1 MQPWL
6 FLAAA
11 FVLVAFGGLMA
22 AVDAA
27 LGVSSRADV
36 TDLALGSRARRSL
49 LAIADDPGA
58 HVNAVNFV
66 RIIAETTAAV
76 LVTLAFT
83 MCGYALDE
91 VLNPRIRAR

>member
-6 FLAAA
+6 FLGAA

-27 LGVSSRADV
+27 IGVSSRADV
-36 TDLALGSRARRSL
+36 TDLAMGARARRSL
-49 LAIADDPGA
+49 LAIAEDTGA

-66 RIIAETTAAV
+66 RIIAEIFEHGHMHAGA
-76 LVTLAFT
+76 
-83 MCGYALDE
+83 G
-91 VLNPRIRAR
+91 